1 MYNFI
6 AFMIRPLAF
15 RLRPTKLD
23 EVIGQEDLIGKNGF
37 LRKSVDNKTPLSFI
51 LFGEPGTGKT
61 TIAECYANEMGAKYY
76 KINATSSNKKDL
88 VDAINDS
95 KNYEC
100 PILII
105 DEIHRLNKDKQD
117 ILLPALE
124 DGTVYLIGATTAN
137 PYISIN
143 KAIRSRCHLLEVK
156 KLTVNELEEGLK
168 RAISSKK
175 GLDNKI
181 TISEEALRYI
191 SQQSNGDFRFA
202 LNYLEIVDI
211 TYKNEEITLEKV
223 KKVIKVPNSGIDN
236 DGDGHYDAVS
246 ALQKSIRG
254 SDVNAAI
261 FYASR
266 LLASG
271 DLDSL
276 ARRLLVTAY
285 EDIGI
290 ANPQACMRTKIAIE
304 SAYEVGLPE
313 AIIPLSVA
321 IVDLA
326 LSPKSKA
333 ACTAMQKAMA
343 INNDFPLDV
352 LDYLK
357 YTPVNVSEE
366 EKYPYDQPEVWPHL
380 QYLPDI
386 IKNMKFFIINPQTE
400 SSYEKFLNEQYKKYL
415 ATFRS
420 KDIKKMK
427 QLYKKK

>member
-23 EVIGQEDLIGKNGF
+23 EVIGQEDLVGKNGF

-202 LNYLEIVDI
+202 LNYLEIVDV

-333 ACTAMQKAMA
+333 ACKAMQKAMA

>member
-1 MYNFI
+1 
-6 AFMIRPLAF
+6 MIRPLAF

-23 EVIGQEDLIGKNGF
+23 EVIGQEDLVGKNGF

>member
-1 MYNFI
+1 MN
-6 AFMIRPLAF
+6 RPLAF
-15 RLRPTKLD
+15 RMRPSKLD
-23 EVIGQEDLIGKNGF
+23 DIIGQEDLVGPNGF
-37 LRKSVDNKTPLSFI
+37 LRKSVDNKTPISFI

-61 TIAECYANEMGAKYY
+61 TIAECYANEIGAKFF

-88 VDAINDS
+88 VDAINES

-156 KLTVNELEEGLK
+156 KLTLGQLQVGLK
-168 RAISSKK
+168 KAITSSK
-175 GLDNKI
+175 GLNGQIKI
-181 TISEEALRYI
+181 DEEAINYI
-191 SQQSNGDFRFA
+191 ARQSNGDFRFA

-211 TYKNEEITLEKV
+211 TYKNEEINLEKV
-223 KKVIKVPNSGIDN
+223 KKVIKVPNSSLDN
-236 DGDGHYDAVS
+236 DENGHYDAVS

-266 LLASG
+266 LLAAG

-313 AIIPLSVA
+313 AIIPISVA

-333 ACTAMQKAMA
+333 AYLAMAKAME
-343 INNDFPLDV
+343 INADLPIDV
-352 LDYLK
+352 LDYLR
-357 YTPVNVSEE
+357 YTPVNVSED
-366 EKYPYDQPEVWPHL
+366 EKYPYDMPEVWPHL

-386 IKNMKFFIINPQTE
+386 IKNTKFFIINPKAE

-415 ATFRS
+415 SMIKS

-427 QLYKKK
+427 ELFKKK

>member
-1 MYNFI
+1 
-6 AFMIRPLAF
+6 MIRPLAF

-23 EVIGQEDLIGKNGF
+23 EVIGQEDLVGKNGF

-333 ACTAMQKAMA
+333 ACIAMQKAMA

-386 IKNMKFFIINPQTE
+386 IKNMKFFIINPQAE

-415 ATFRS
+415 STFRS

>member
-23 EVIGQEDLIGKNGF
+23 EVIGQEDLVGKNGF

-415 ATFRS
+415 STFRS